1 MTDDRLAPDSDHH
14 HAATQVADAIRDFVV
29 SIPPAREHAQAQP
42 EERARAVSVQAAR
55 MAALTAGSLAL
66 PPGPLGWVTILP
78 EIVAVWRIQ
87 SQMIADIA
95 GAYGKDA
102 SLNQE
107 QMLYC
112 LFRHSAAQ
120 AVRDL
125 VVRVG
130 ERVLIRQASLRT
142 TQRMVSSIGLRVTQR
157 SISRGISRWLP
168 VVGAVGVGAYAYY
181 DTQKV
186 AETAIELF
194 SRLDSEQAT
203 PAAPATPE
211 SVA

>member
-1 MTDDRLAPDSDHH
+1 MPDDRLAPDSDHH
-14 HAATQVADAIRDFVV
+14 KAATQVADAIRNFVV
-29 SIPPAREHAQAQP
+29 SIPPAREHAQPQP
-42 EERARAVSVQAAR
+42 EQRARAIAADAAR

-66 PPGPLGWVTILP
+66 PPGPLGWITILP

-95 GAYGKDA
+95 GTYGKDA
-102 SLNQE
+102 ALNQE

-130 ERVLIRQASLRT
+130 ERVLIRQASLRA
-142 TQRMVSSIGLRVTQR
+142 TQHIVSKVGLHVTQR
-157 SISRGISRWLP
+157 SLSRGISRWLP

-186 AETAIELF
+186 AETAMELF
-194 SRLDSEQAT
+194 SQLEGVE
-203 PAAPATPE
+203 PAAPE
-211 SVA
+211 NVA

>member
-1 MTDDRLAPDSDHH
+1 MTDHRLAPDSDHH
-14 HAATQVADAIRDFVV
+14 NAATQVADAIRNFVV
-29 SIPPAREHAQAQP
+29 SIPPAREHAQAHP
-42 EERARAVSVQAAR
+42 EERVRAIAASAAR
-55 MAALTAGSLAL
+55 TAALTAGSLAL

-78 EIVAVWRIQ
+78 EIVTVWRIQ

-95 GAYGKDA
+95 GVYGKDA

-130 ERVLIRQASLRT
+130 ERVLIRQASLRV
-142 TQRMVSSIGLRVTQR
+142 TQRIVSKVGLRVTQR
-157 SISRGISRWLP
+157 SISRGISRFLP

-181 DTQKV
+181 DTSKV

-194 SRLDSEQAT
+194 GQLDVESE
-203 PAAPATPE
+203 PNAAPE
-211 SVA
+211 NVA